1 LEIGEI
7 KKLEIWIEV
16 AGLESDSTFSI
27 RSIFLAIRGKP
38 STVSQI
44 NSVLR
49 AKIKF
54 SKMNKSLP
62 FMLALI
68 LASLLSIFA
77 CGEEDEG
84 SSTPTETGE
93 IVFFNGKIY
102 TVNDAQP
109 WADAVFVKDGVIKYV
124 GTNEEAK
131 GMASDNAEMVD
142 LEGGFMMPGIHDV
155 HIHPLE
161 AASENFKFIL
171 DDSETDPENYADD
184 VADAM
189 ADNPGTGWL
198 LGWGHLL
205 ETVLEAER
213 NPKEILDEVAPDRP
227 VGIMEQTSHSLWC
240 NSKAL
245 ELLGFTIDSPNP
257 PGGILM
263 RDENDELT
271 GILIDNAG
279 ELLMEMA
286 LAPTVQSMENDYN
299 GLVEFAL
306 PELAKYGITS
316 ICEARTFWKRKQQ
329 DTWKK
334 IEADGKLTCR
344 VNLGLWAYPA
354 DDNASQLQAI
364 KALYSNDPNKLL
376 RINQIKVYADGIIHN
391 TTAAMFDPY
400 LIDYFEEATNNGLNY
415 FTEARLA
422 QYIAA
427 LEPTGFDF
435 HIHALGNRGV
445 NGGLNA
451 IEQSGTSNGR
461 HRLTH
466 VEYVDP
472 ADYARFA
479 QLNVTADAQ
488 VVGDFTQPDHWHEND
503 YLVGPALA
511 SNIIPIKSLWAAGAR
526 ITLSS
531 DWDVSDLNPFTG
543 LQNAVTRSPQELS
556 LEDAVKAYTLNAAYV
571 MRQEEKVGSI
581 EVGKEADLI
590 VLDKNIFE
598 LPTSQIGGAKVDLT
612 YLKGKV
618 VYER

>member
-1 LEIGEI
+1 M
-7 KKLEIWIEV
+7 K
-16 AGLESDSTFSI
+16 
-27 RSIFLAIRGKP
+27 
-38 STVSQI
+38 
-44 NSVLR
+44 
-49 AKIKF
+49 
-54 SKMNKSLP
+54 KSLP
-62 FMLALI
+62 IMFAFMLAAFFTI
-68 LASLLSIFA
+68 LACKDDNPA
-77 CGEEDEG
+77 PGN
-84 SSTPTETGE
+84 GE

-102 TVNDAQP
+102 TVNAAQP
-109 WADAVFVKDGVIKYV
+109 WVDAIYVKDGVIKYV
-124 GTNEEAK
+124 GTNDEAK
-131 GMASDNAEMVD
+131 KMASADAELVD

-155 HIHPLE
+155 HLHPLE

-171 DDSETDPENYADD
+171 DENETDPETYADD
-184 VADAM
+184 VSKAM
-189 ADNPGTGWL
+189 NDNPGSGWL

-205 ETVLEAER
+205 ETVLDATR
-213 NPKEILDEVAPDRP
+213 SPKEILDEVAPDRP

-245 ELLGFTIDSPNP
+245 ELLGFNASAPNP
-257 PGGILM
+257 PGGIIM
-263 RDENDELT
+263 KDANGQPN

-279 ELLMEMA
+279 ELLMQLA
-286 LAPTVQSMENDYN
+286 LAPTAAGAANDYK

-316 ICEARTFWKRKQQ
+316 ISEARTFWKRNQQ

-354 DDNASQLQAI
+354 EDDATQIATI
-364 KALYSNDPNKLL
+364 KALYSNNPNSLL

-391 TTAAMFDPY
+391 TTAAMHDNY
-400 LIDYFEEATNNGLNY
+400 KIDYFGLASNNGLNY
-415 FTEARLA
+415 FSEARLA
-422 QYIAA
+422 QYIGA
-427 LEPTGFDF
+427 LEGTGFDF

-451 IEQSGTSNGR
+451 IQQGGTNAGR

-472 ADYARFA
+472 SDYGRFA

-488 VVGDFTQPDHWHEND
+488 VVGDFTQPAHWHEND
-503 YLVGPALA
+503 YLIDA
-511 SNIIPIKSLWAAGAR
+511 SLNNNIIPLKSLSAAGAR

-531 DWDVSDLNPFTG
+531 DWDVSDLNPFIG
-543 LQNAVTRSPQELS
+543 LENAVTRTPQEIS
-556 LEDAVKAYTLNAAYV
+556 LEEAVKAYTINAAYV
-571 MRQEEKVGSI
+571 MRQETKVGTI

-590 VLDKNIFE
+590 LLDRNIFE
-598 LPTSQIGGAKVDLT
+598 IPASQISDTKVDVT

-618 VYER
+618 VHER